1 MLISCSQSPPDGSS
15 SVLVGRHG
23 AMKPAGKI

>member
-1 MLISCSQSPPDGSS
+1 L

-23 AMKPAGKI
+23 AMKPAERVRWNMWTK